1 MRKEKAGDLP
11 LFFVLNLIL
20 LPLLMMGLICNKV
33 IKRLLYLFFLL
44 VAVVSVNMPLRVHAQ
59 EPRPKIERSTEKVI
73 LGGKIY
79 YIHIVKKGETLYS
92 ISRAYGV
99 SQKEISQEN
108 PVLVTGLQPGM
119 ALKIPFVEKTSTAE
133 PVVTGGK
140 YLYHTMREGETLY
153 SLSRQYHVEVDE
165 ILRLN
170 PDLKVDDIPLGA
182 RIRIPVKRVVP
193 DRISFSRPQGK
204 YRIHEVKPGETLY
217 SIARNYHLTVRDL
230 KKVNKGLRNKIRP
243 GQQIR
248 IPLAPAAMA
257 LPEVPETLP
266 DTLAEDTTLLQPGG
280 RTVFE
285 PAFPCDTAVM
295 MGAERIWHIALML
308 PFYLKEND
316 ERSYIDSSRVDPSTG
331 KKIKKIIYR
340 DPSWIYPPTI
350 TLLPFY
356 QGVVTALDTLG
367 KRGVRAEI
375 TVFDTE
381 KDLSVVDSLI
391 RSGALDSMDLIIGPV
406 YPSTLSLVAEYSR
419 KKHIPVISP
428 LSRKSD
434 FLHFNPYAFQCKP
447 SRDLEHQ
454 YVAAFLAENTDK
466 NLVIIHSDDSIH
478 HDLYVRAREYIYD
491 ALLPDLH
498 PDDVVIKEVSVPP
511 VIAPTDT
518 MNNIRLSLDKY
529 KENVVWVLSD
539 EEGFVSEVVSRL
551 HAHGN
556 EYPITLVGGSTWRY
570 FRNMELEFF
579 FRMNLH
585 LFTTRIPDYE
595 GEVEKY
601 VIRSFRERYHTDP
614 GVMSF
619 AWDGYDETVYFLTL
633 LQRYGT
639 SFEECAG
646 YFNPSLCIGRF
657 DFRRT
662 GWFSGFINT
671 SMILLQYNNDF
682 TITEIPFSR
691 EGILH

>member
-1 MRKEKAGDLP
+1 MPAR
-11 LFFVLNLIL
+11 
-20 LPLLMMGLICNKV
+20 
-33 IKRLLYLFFLL
+33 
-44 VAVVSVNMPLRVHAQ
+44 VSAQ
-59 EPRPKIERSTEKVI
+59 EPHPKIERSTEKVI
-73 LGGKIY
+73 IGGKIY

-92 ISRAYGV
+92 ISKAYGV
-99 SQKEISQEN
+99 SQKEISREN
-108 PVLVTGLQPGM
+108 PLLVTGLQPGM
-119 ALKIPFVEKTSTAE
+119 ALKIPWVEKTTTAE
-133 PVVTGGK
+133 PAVPGGK

-153 SLSRQYHVEVDE
+153 ALSRQYHVDVDE

-170 PDLKVDDIPLGA
+170 PALQVEDIPLGT

-193 DRISFSRPQGK
+193 DRIGFSPPQGK

-217 SIARNYHLTVRDL
+217 SIARSYHLTVRDL

-243 GQQIR
+243 GQRIR
-248 IPLAPAAMA
+248 IPLAPSGMLSEAQ
-257 LPEVPETLP
+257 VPLP
-266 DTLAEDTTLLQPGG
+266 DTLARDTTLLQLGEKV
-280 RTVFE
+280 RFE
-285 PAFPCDTAVM
+285 AAFPCDTSVM
-295 MGAERIWHIALML
+295 MGADKMWHIALMM
-308 PFYLKEND
+308 PFYLDEND

-331 KKIKKIIYR
+331 KRIKKIIYR
-340 DPSWIYPPTI
+340 DPAWIYPPTI

-356 QGVVTALDTLG
+356 QGVLTALDTLG

-391 RSGALDSMDLIIGPV
+391 RSGALDSMDLIFGPV
-406 YPSTLSLVAEYSR
+406 YPSTLSFVAEYAR
-419 KKHIPVISP
+419 GKHIPVISP
-428 LSRKSD
+428 LSRKSG

-454 YVAAFLAENTDK
+454 YIAAFLAENTDK
-466 NLVIIHSDDSIH
+466 NLVIIHSDDSAH
-478 HDLYVRAREYIYD
+478 RSLYNRAREYIYD

-529 KENVVWVLSD
+529 KENMVWVLSD

-556 EYPITLVGGSTWRY
+556 EYPITLVGESTWRY
-570 FRNMELEFF
+570 FRNMEMEFF
-579 FRMNLH
+579 FQMNLH
-585 LFTTRIPDYE
+585 LFTTRIPDYG

-601 VIRSFRERYHTDP
+601 VIRSFRDHYHTDP
-614 GVMSF
+614 DELSF
-619 AWDGYDETVYFLTL
+619 AWDGYDETIYFLTL

-646 YFNPSLCIGRF
+646 YYDPSLCIGKF
-657 DFRRT
+657 DFHRT
-662 GWFSGFINT
+662 GWFSGFMNT
-671 SMILLQYNNDF
+671 SMILLQYNHDF
-682 TITEIPFSR
+682 TITKIPFFP
-691 EGILH
+691 EGILP